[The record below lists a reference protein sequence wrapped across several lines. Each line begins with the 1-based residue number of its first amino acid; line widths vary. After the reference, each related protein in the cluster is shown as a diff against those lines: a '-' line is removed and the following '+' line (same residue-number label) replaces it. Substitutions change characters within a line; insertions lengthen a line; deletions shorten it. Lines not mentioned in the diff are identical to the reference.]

1 MPRVEA
7 VPVTTTLLFG
17 PSRVGP
23 HRGATALGLTA
34 GLILVG
40 AGFGLVLIGV
50 PRRGED
56 MRPFL
61 AGLFMRV
68 AYPSLC
74 LTLIALGAAYTLAW
88 FMQRT

>member
-1 MPRVEA
+1 M
-7 VPVTTTLLFG
+7 
-17 PSRVGP
+17 
-23 HRGATALGLTA
+23 GLTA

-56 MRPFL
+56 MLPFL
-61 AGLFMRV
+61 AGPLMRV

-74 LTLIALGAAYTLAW
+74 LTLIALGAAFTLAW
-88 FMQRT
+88 FMHPT

>member
-1 MPRVEA
+1 M
-7 VPVTTTLLFG
+7 
-17 PSRVGP
+17 
-23 HRGATALGLTA
+23 GLTA
-34 GLILVG
+34 SLILVA

-56 MRPFL
+56 LHPFL
-61 AGLFMRV
+61 MGPATRV

-74 LTLIALGAAYTLAW
+74 LTLIALGAAYMLAW